1 MGHAAGNRCREPVP
15 GPVMRAPTV
24 LAVVDNG
31 LGPRAAT
38 EAVRRRSARAR
49 LRALLGGEPDV
60 RSHGPVYWPIAVVH
74 ATARSTGR
82 RQWVER
88 VQGAVDLVSGRIGL
102 VDAELPDLHH
112 PDADER
118 RMVPARLGPDA
129 ALATWHE
136 YFRDHVDRRRKPL
149 RPPALSV
156 DRVERLW
163 LAHQLVT
170 ADDRAFLVDPMT
182 ARAEEATDFPWLAPV
197 VDRVLD
203 LAAAPACPTKG
214 TAR

>member
-1 MGHAAGNRCREPVP
+1 MGHAADGECR
-15 GPVMRAPTV
+15 GPVGDRLVRAPTA
-24 LAVVDNG
+24 LAVVENG
-31 LGPRAAT
+31 LDAGAA
-38 EAVRRRSARAR
+38 EQAVRRRSARAR
-49 LRALLGGEPDV
+49 LRTRLGGEPDI
-60 RSHGPVYWPIAVVH
+60 RCHGPVYWPVAVVH

-102 VDAELPDLHH
+102 ADAAPAVLPH
-112 PDADER
+112 PDADQR
-118 RMVPARLGPDA
+118 RTVPARLGPDA
-129 ALATWHE
+129 ALTAWHE

-182 ARAEEATDFPWLAPV
+182 SRAEEATSFPWLAPV

-203 LAAAPACPTKG
+203 LDAASPTPPKG
-214 TAR
+214 TD